1 MTTVFQRVGP
11 FEIESQ
17 IGEGGM
23 GLVFLA
29 EDTRSGARVAL
40 KLVPHRDKE
49 VVDAE
54 RVGVLLQ
61 SQLSQVCP
69 YVPKVFE
76 YGDLASNYFYISM
89 EYVEGDNLSDLI
101 APGPL
106 EPERAAALLEQLC
119 RFLHAAHNFDQ
130 EVEGRLMRALVH
142 GDLKPRNVRV
152 SASGEVKILDFGIAK
167 ALSLSRK
174 VTRNDFG
181 SLPYMSPERL
191 DSADS
196 DVDQSVDLWALGVIF
211 YELLSG
217 TAPFKAADTRRLEM
231 QIRSGIPRQPLPA
244 AVPAGLRAIT
254 ARLLAPD
261 RASRY
266 DTAQAVLEDLERVKA
281 GEPTDAEAQ
290 GFPGRADDDATR
302 RTRREVDEAT
312 RRTTREAPGGAPT
325 ARTTAVPS
333 AAAPPRAA
341 RAPWRLTLRGALL
354 LAAILI
360 VVNEATV
367 RVSARRPAALAAS
380 ADQERLVELWGRH
393 DELSGRSVLRFGV
406 LGLENALQMRA
417 LELADQVIANYRGPM
432 PTVRERQWSLAQ
444 TSLQNALA
452 LSPRDRRIKSALRYC
467 EGHLLRIDGEAEKSR
482 GRQDRANRFFAD
494 AVIAFRQAAEL
505 RTDWPDP
512 FLGLARTFIYGLDD
526 MDRAADALKA
536 AQDRGYAIGSR
547 EIAQLGDGYRVR
559 GERLRVT
566 ARQMRGM
573 PQEEE
578 YLRRAAAAYHE
589 AMGQYE
595 RIPEFTGVAA
605 NLQRVQRAID
615 EIEDRLE
622 LIVVGKFFDP
632 Q

>member
-11 FEIESQ
+11 FEIISQ

-29 EDTRSGARVAL
+29 EDTRSGDRVAL

-54 RVGVLLQ
+54 RVGVMLQ

-76 YGDLASNYFYISM
+76 YGDIATQYFYISM
-89 EYVEGDNLSDLI
+89 EYVEGENLSDLI

-106 EPERAAALLEQLC
+106 EPERAASLIEQLC

-130 EVEGRLMRALVH
+130 EVEGRQMRALVH
-142 GDLKPRNVRV
+142 GDIKPRNVRV
-152 SASGEVKILDFGIAK
+152 TATGEIRILDFGIAK

-191 DSADS
+191 DSAES
-196 DVDQSVDLWALGVIF
+196 DVDQSVDLWALGVIL

-231 QIRSGIPRQPLPA
+231 QIRSGVPRQPLPA
-244 AVPAGLRAIT
+244 AVPIGLRAIT

-261 RASRY
+261 LASRY
-266 DTAQAVLEDLERVKA
+266 ETAQAVLEDLDRYKA
-281 GEPTDAEAQ
+281 GETTAAESQ

-302 RTRREVDEAT
+302 RTRRDVDEAT
-312 RRTTREAPGGAPT
+312 RRTSRGAADAVPT
-325 ARTTAVPS
+325 ARTSAVPS
-333 AAAPPRAA
+333 AAAPPRAP
-341 RAPWRLTLRGALL
+341 RPPWRLTLRGALV

-367 RVSARRPAALAAS
+367 RLSARRPAALAAS

-406 LGLENALQMRA
+406 LGLESALQMRA
-417 LELADQVIANYRGPM
+417 IELADQVIANYRGPV
-432 PTVRERQWSLAQ
+432 PTVRERQWSLAEK
-444 TSLQNALA
+444 SLQNALA
-452 LSPRDRRIKSALRYC
+452 LSPRDRRIKSSLRYC
-467 EGHLLRIDGEAEKSR
+467 QGHLLRIDGEAEKSR
-482 GRQDRANRFFAD
+482 NRQANANRFFAD
-494 AVIAFRQAAEL
+494 AVVAFREAAEI
-505 RTDWPDP
+505 RQDWPDP

-536 AQDRGYAIGSR
+536 AQDRGYSIGSR

-559 GERLRVT
+559 GERLRLT
-566 ARQMRGM
+566 ARQVRGM

-578 YLRRAAAAYHE
+578 YLRRAVAAYRD
-589 AMGQYE
+589 ALTQYE
-595 RIPEFTGVAA
+595 RIPEFNGVAG
-605 NLQRVQRAID
+605 NLQRVQRAVD

-622 LIVVGKFFDP
+622 LIVVGRVFDS